1 MPKDFKNQTQSPT
14 ISSDPITLPLIGNN
28 YIHPPLF
35 EFSTSNGE
43 VRNST
48 SKKLDKLSDAD
59 QYNKLLNPTTP
70 KNEQVINQESENV
83 ILTKALDPKYK
94 R

>member
-1 MPKDFKNQTQSPT
+1 M
-14 ISSDPITLPLIGNN
+14 PLIGNN
-28 YIHPPLF
+28 YMHPPLF

-48 SKKLDKLSDAD
+48 SKKLDNLSDAD
-59 QYNKLLNPTTP
+59 QYNKPLTPTTP
-70 KNEQVINQESENV
+70 KKEQVINQEPENV
-83 ILTKALDPKYK
+83 ILTNASDPIYK